1 MPEVSR
7 ERIQQNNSKEIWQ
20 MTKAEYEE
28 IHGSPRGNS
37 TVTGK
42 FSPHLSAV
50 EIAVNRGL
58 PVPEKVLDDYPFLKD
73 M

>member
-1 MPEVSR
+1 MPKVSS
-7 ERIQQNNSKEIWQ
+7 ERLQQNKSKEIWQ

-28 IHGSPRGNS
+28 IHGLPRGNS

-73 M
+73 I

>member
-1 MPEVSR
+1 MNE
-7 ERIQQNNSKEIWQ
+7 ISKERVQPTRPKELWQ
-20 MTKAEYEE
+20 MTKSEYES
-28 IHGSPRGNS
+28 IYGAPKGKA

-58 PVPEKVLDDYPFLKD
+58 PVPNEVLDDYPFLKD